1 MDIAAQI
8 SEYGFSYCQYSYS
21 LPRPI
26 TELFQLFMQVNYGNY
41 FRELGFREVLYNA
54 ETNQY
59 DKDAIISRIKTIEQK
74 WKTKYPEFD
83 FKVDKLK
90 FENKVAFNQSFTT
103 EVEYL
108 NLETK

>member
-26 TELFQLFMQVNYGNY
+26 SELFRLFMQINYSNY
-41 FRELGFREVLYNA
+41 FKELGFKSELYNS
-54 ETNQY
+54 ETKEY
-59 DKDAIISRIKTIEQK
+59 DNEAIISRIKTIEQK
-74 WKTKYPEFD
+74 WKAKYPELD
-83 FKVDKLK
+83 FKTEKLK
-90 FENKVAFNQSFTT
+90 FDNKVSFNQSFTT